1 MPEIANTVQRIRTEP
16 GVRRFRGPYLI
27 TQFCRVRPRGFEL
40 QHGVPLGCRTP
51 SLVLNRDAQLTSAT
65 KSELATQASSFDTI
79 AALKWR
85 SDGPRSRQSQNAT
98 DRRGTAFHIATEAEG
113 TAMR

>member
-1 MPEIANTVQRIRTEP
+1 MPEIAITVQRIRTEP

-65 KSELATQASSFDTI
+65 KSELANLLIASSFI
-79 AALKWR
+79 LF
-85 SDGPRSRQSQNAT
+85 G
-98 DRRGTAFHIATEAEG
+98 RRVPLS
-113 TAMR
+113 

>member
-1 MPEIANTVQRIRTEP
+1 MLHYEKSSRETTAGRFGRSYHLCPKSRLRSRGFEP
-16 GVRRFRGPYLI
+16 SRGVRRFRGPYLV

-65 KSELATQASSFDTI
+65 KSELANLLIASSFI
-79 AALKWR
+79 PF
-85 SDGPRSRQSQNAT
+85 G
-98 DRRGTAFHIATEAEG
+98 RRVPLS
-113 TAMR
+113 